1 MVRSEKMTTWKFK
14 RIGGTYQGAV
24 GGLAWDGSGM
34 LASVIDEGRIVRI
47 DAKTGKAKDYRL
59 YANKITG
66 IAFGPD
72 GLLYGAQDGGR
83 RVIQFQKDGSAN
95 VTGLR
100 LDGKIPNHPNDLVL
114 DKAGRI
120 WYADPYSPLY
130 AFGPQIFPYLPH
142 QSVLRIERDE
152 RRAWK
157 IRRVTF
163 DTTSPRAVLL
173 SADEKTLY
181 VADGGAKDTKR
192 ELRAYPVNA
201 DGSVGR
207 YTVLHSFGADHR
219 GLHRGIEGMCLDGDG
234 NIVACAGSKLAGP
247 GPMVYV
253 FSPSGAILESH
264 ELPSDLPMRCA
275 FGESDSLYLSSGEG
289 HVYRAQKTGRRAA
302 KRFQ

>member
-1 MVRSEKMTTWKFK
+1 MTWKFNK
-14 RIGGTYQGAV
+14 VGGSYQGAV
-24 GGLAWDGSGM
+24 GGLAWDGGGM

-83 RVIQFQKDGSAN
+83 RVIQFQPDGSAN

-100 LDGKIPNHPNDLVL
+100 LDGKIHNHPNDLVL
-114 DKAGRI
+114 DQQGRI
-120 WYADPYSPLY
+120 WFADPYSPLY

-157 IRRVTF
+157 IRRVTH
-163 DTTSPRAVLL
+163 DTVAPRAVLL

-181 VADGGAKDTKR
+181 VADGGEKSATR

-201 DGSVGR
+201 DGGVGR

-219 GLHRGIEGMCLDGDG
+219 GAHRGIEGLCLDSAG
-234 NIVACAGSKLAGP
+234 NIIACAGSRASGP
-247 GPMVYV
+247 GPLVYV
-253 FSPSGAILESH
+253 FTPGGAILESH
-264 ELPSDLPMRCA
+264 AVPGDSPMRCA
-275 FGESDSLYLSSGEG
+275 FGEGESLYVSTGDG
-289 HVYRAQKTGRRAA
+289 RVWRARNTGRKAA
-302 KRFQ
+302 KRW